1 MLTGE
6 TQAWGTLINP
16 AGTQGDSKQFL
27 LQNYSKPPRSNR
39 HRKKGLIMNLD
50 QKSSTLRAN
59 PFPKVTDRF
68 CRLPLSTL
76 FYVTRGYSPW
86 RPDAVMS
93 TAQCG
98 VPSPHLEFSWSL
110 DRAPDRAQAH
120 SFSNC
125 LTLSRDNPIPGCP
138 AVKKKRELFPGRSR
152 AFSREFQKKW
162 VLCKLVLPPIGNSRQ
177 AEITCGPHQ
186 VQEYEP
192 ASLSRL

>member
-1 MLTGE
+1 MTW
-6 TQAWGTLINP
+6 T
-16 AGTQGDSKQFL
+16 
-27 LQNYSKPPRSNR
+27 R
-39 HRKKGLIMNLD
+39 
-50 QKSSTLRAN
+50 KSSTLRAN

-98 VPSPHLEFSWSL
+98 VPSPHLEFSWTL

-120 SFSNC
+120 SFSSC

-152 AFSREFQKKW
+152 AFSREFQKKMSFMQTRVTTDW
-162 VLCKLVLPPIGNSRQ
+162 KFQTLFLRN